1 MTYPLPRRVLA
12 AGALATATLLAAA
25 CGADDVIDPDPVN
38 ECASTV
44 IDADITR
51 DCTLVASKVYTLKG
65 FRKVTNGATLTIEPG
80 TRIVGD
86 TLTPGSSLFITRGA
100 KIMAVGTAA
109 APIVFTSAK
118 APGNRRPGDWGG
130 IIIVGNATINRTGT
144 TILTEGPSG
153 ENYAGGTND
162 NDNSGTL
169 KYVRIEFAGYGEVA
183 DQELNSLTMYAVGR
197 GTTID
202 YVQAIAGADDAFE
215 WFGGT
220 VDAKHLVSYETG
232 DDHFDWSEGYRG
244 RNQFLIA
251 YQSRRLALVP
261 PGIQASDPQGF
272 EGDGCEISA
281 SKPGCATYYSPPLSM
296 PVFANYTMI
305 GTGSL
310 VTGYP
315 SGGGRG
321 AVIRRGTGGTFLNG
335 VIARWPT
342 RGVNMRNYQTD
353 TLRMRDSLLVRNLV
367 LAENG
372 SNFDPVSATDT
383 LNLGY
388 QSKFVVAGNGI
399 VEEGSTAASLFV
411 KLPTDTIVTTA
422 TSFDWTPAGTSAI
435 RQGGLSTFSGL
446 IGARVGTAVT
456 PTSYM
461 GAADPAAGSKWWEGW
476 TTYVVR

>member
-1 MTYPLPRRVLA
+1 MTYPLPRRVLTA
-12 AGALATATLLAAA
+12 VIVATTTLLAGA
-25 CGADDVIDPDPVN
+25 CGDDDVTDPDPVN
-38 ECASTV
+38 ACASTV

-51 DCTLVASKVYTLKG
+51 DCTLVASRVYTLKG

-80 TRIVGD
+80 TKIVGD

-100 KIMAVGTAA
+100 KIMAVGTAT
-109 APIVFTSAK
+109 APIVFTSAR

-202 YVQAIAGADDAFE
+202 YVQAVAGADDAFE

-281 SKPGCATYYSPPLSM
+281 SKPGCATYFNAPLSM
-296 PVFANYTMI
+296 PVFANYTLI

-335 VIARWPT
+335 VIARWST
-342 RGVNMRNYQTD
+342 RGINMRNHHTD
-353 TLRMRDSLLVRNLV
+353 TLRMRDSLIVRNLV
-367 LAENG
+367 LAGNG

-388 QSKFVVAGNGI
+388 QSKFVVTGSGI
-399 VEEGSTAASLFV
+399 VEDGGSAASLFV
-411 KLPTDTIVTTA
+411 KLPADTNATTA
-422 TSFDWTPAGTSAI
+422 ASFDWTPAGASTI

-446 IGARVGTAVT
+446 IGTRAGSAVT

-461 GAADPAAGSKWWEGW
+461 GAADPAGNRWWEGW